1 MRSAYL
7 ALVFVLIM
15 VATTV
20 ADTATYH
27 AGFVRVTIQDAEP
40 FEVSVWY
47 PANVAEVPFQAGP
60 FTIAA
65 TLSARIAEGD
75 RFPAVLLSHGRR
87 GSPLAHREL
96 AAQLARSGFIVIAPR
111 HVGDAAGETRRR
123 PQLQILAGRSRQA
136 KLALDNVLADQR
148 FSRSADETRIAAI
161 GYSAGGFTALSLAG
175 AQPNFTRAETYCK
188 EHADDRGS
196 CGAAAADG
204 NTVPGTEAVKITE
217 WPLFRDPRVRALV
230 LLDPLAF
237 MFDSKGLEA
246 VRMPTLLLRPES
258 GDYLRGEGNALAL
271 ATALPNPAQQI
282 VVPGSHFVFIDP
294 CPPEVAN
301 AAAAQCQDA
310 SGIDRA
316 AIHREIETE
325 IVNFLRKA
333 M

>member
-1 MRSAYL
+1 MRSACL
-7 ALVFVLIM
+7 ALFFVLII
-15 VATTV
+15 VAAAA
-20 ADTATYH
+20 ADTATYY

-40 FEVSVWY
+40 FNVSVWY
-47 PANVAEVPFQAGP
+47 PANVAEAPFQAGP

-65 TLSARIAEGD
+65 TLSARIAEGV
-75 RFPAVLLSHGRR
+75 RFPVVLLSHGRR

-96 AAQLARSGFIVIAPR
+96 AARLARAGFIVIAPR
-111 HVGDAAGETRRR
+111 HVGDASGETRRR

-136 KLALDNVLADQR
+136 KLALDNILADQR
-148 FSRSADETRIAAI
+148 FSRGADETRIAAI
-161 GYSAGGFTALSLAG
+161 GYSAGGFTVLSLAG

-196 CGAAAADG
+196 CGAATADG
-204 NTVPGTEAVKITE
+204 GTVAGTEAVKIAG
-217 WPLFRDPRVRALV
+217 WPSFRDPRVRALV

-246 VRMPTLLLRPES
+246 VQMPTLLVRPEN

-271 ATALPNPAQQI
+271 ATALPKPPKQI

-294 CPPEVAN
+294 CPPEVATT
-301 AAAAQCQDA
+301 ASAQCQDA
-310 SGIDRA
+310 PGIDRV
-316 AIHREIETE
+316 AIHREIETG
-325 IVNFLRKA
+325 IVSFLRKA